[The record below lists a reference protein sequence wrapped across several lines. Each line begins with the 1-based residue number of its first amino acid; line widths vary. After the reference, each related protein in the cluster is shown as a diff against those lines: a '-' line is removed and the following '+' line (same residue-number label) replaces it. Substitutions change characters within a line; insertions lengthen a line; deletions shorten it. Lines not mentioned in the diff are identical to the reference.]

1 MEPTPDSY
9 AQQLI
14 DAIRQHDDTLS
25 VEYNAAD
32 FKLSETESDRV
43 VNLTNIFAEFCSL
56 DAEQRED
63 HVARI
68 VRVFFSGEIELPE
81 ERDELRESL
90 MPKIWTRATMV
101 MLDLQQRLAG
111 NDAPDMPLYPL
122 GEHLYISLVYDL
134 PDSMRSLST
143 EELEQA
149 GLSYYEAME
158 AAKENLAE
166 ATEGIAMIGE
176 GFFSSIT
183 GDNYDSSRVIL
194 DRLSEFEFNG
204 DRVAMIPHRDSMF
217 MTSSNDLEGI
227 ELMLRMTI
235 DVFESQPRPLS
246 PIPIREVDGEWE
258 SWMPPTS
265 CPSYNEYAELVIR
278 FLGGLYADQK
288 EMLDEIYDR
297 ELIDVFVANFSGLQR
312 EEDGK
317 LQTYCVWGEGVDS
330 LLPKADYIMLPTKD
344 GLAASGTW
352 DDVADAVGELLQLDN
367 ELYPPRY
374 RVREFPSPQHLEK
387 IGVCDL

>member
-1 MEPTPDSY
+1 
-9 AQQLI
+9 
-14 DAIRQHDDTLS
+14 
-25 VEYNAAD
+25 
-32 FKLSETESDRV
+32 
-43 VNLTNIFAEFCSL
+43 
-56 DAEQRED
+56 
-63 HVARI
+63 
-68 VRVFFSGEIELPE
+68 
-81 ERDELRESL
+81 
-90 MPKIWTRATMV
+90 
-101 MLDLQQRLAG
+101 
-111 NDAPDMPLYPL
+111 
-122 GEHLYISLVYDL
+122 
-134 PDSMRSLST
+134 
-143 EELEQA
+143 
-149 GLSYYEAME
+149 
-158 AAKENLAE
+158 
-166 ATEGIAMIGE
+166 
-176 GFFSSIT
+176 
-183 GDNYDSSRVIL
+183 
-194 DRLSEFEFNG
+194 
-204 DRVAMIPHRDSMF
+204 MF

-374 RVREFPSPQHLEK
+374 RVREFPSPQQLEK